1 MLQVERMSLILAELN
16 ANGRVTVNGLAERLM
31 VSKVTIR
38 RDLELLNQE
47 NKLLIVHG
55 GAIKPNFRLYEAPFN
70 QRHDINIDEKKQVG
84 QKAAEFIQDYDVV
97 AFGVGTTTLQIAKHL
112 QNKHNLTII
121 VGCVSILNQLIERK
135 KSGFFTG
142 KIIFLGGEIDTDQMF
157 ATGTVMMDMLD
168 RLNIDKAFIGANGY
182 SIVNGITTYNI
193 DEGNFL
199 KRMILRSSEVYLVV
213 DHTKIDAKSMY
224 KYTEFN
230 DVNHVICDSEPPSDW
245 IKQLESEGVQWTKA

>member
-16 ANGRVTVNGLAERLM
+16 ANGRVMVNGLAEQLE

-38 RDLELLNQE
+38 RDLELLSQD

-70 QRHDINIDEKKQVG
+70 QRHDINIEEKIQVG
-84 QKAAEFIQDYDVV
+84 KKAVDCIQDNDVI
-97 AFGVGTTTLQIAKHL
+97 AFGVGTTTLQIAKHV

-121 VGCVSILNQLIERK
+121 VSCVSILNQLIERK
-135 KSGFFTG
+135 KAGVFSE

-157 ATGTVMMDMLD
+157 ATGSMMLDMLD
-168 RLNIDKAFIGANGY
+168 RLYIDKVFIGASGY

-193 DEGNFL
+193 EEGNFL
-199 KRMILRSSEVYLVV
+199 KRLINRSREVYLVI
-213 DHTKIDAKSMY
+213 DHTKIEAKSLF

-230 DVNHVICDSEPPSDW
+230 DVDYIICDSNPPTDWKKPLENGKVQW
-245 IKQLESEGVQWTKA
+245 IKA